1 MKRGESFGPRGAS
14 DAGDYDPGVGASAI
28 GGGDHHPLIAFK
40 GCETADSTAFGTAYL
55 IKPDAGQC
63 EVK

>member
-1 MKRGESFGPRGAS
+1 MGAPTGGTP
-14 DAGDYDPGVGASAI
+14 DAGNHDPGVGASAA
-28 GGGDHHPLIAFK
+28 GGGDHHPLIAFTR
-40 GCETADSTAFGTAYL
+40 CETADGTAFGTAYL

>member
-1 MKRGESFGPRGAS
+1 MGAPTGGTP
-14 DAGDYDPGVGASAI
+14 DAGNHALGVGASAV
-28 GGGDHHPLIAFK
+28 GGGDHHPLIAFARS
-40 GCETADSTAFGTAYL
+40 ETADGTAFGTAYL